1 LNKLTHNVNH
11 YRSLISKNT
20 QLMCMVKA
28 MGYGSG
34 SSEIAKTL
42 QHIGVNYLAVAYA
55 DEGVELREANINLP
69 IMVMSPERDSFEDIV
84 KYNLEPEIYSF
95 KLLNDF
101 IKALDRMGVYEAYP
115 IHLKIDTGMKRLGF
129 EADDIDALITKLKSN
144 SQVRVKSIFSHL
156 VASDNTALDS
166 FTKQQISLFKNVSEK
181 IEKAIGYST
190 IKHICNTGGISRF
203 KQAHFDMVRLGIGM
217 YGFGVNRKEQ
227 KQLENVSTLRT
238 CISQIKRVKKNET
251 VGYNRKGVAKKEMK
265 IATIPIGYA
274 DGYHRVLG
282 NGKYGV
288 YIKGKFCNT
297 IGNICMDMCM
307 IDVTNIKCE
316 EGDEVI
322 VFDKADHVNELA
334 VAMNSIPYEVLTNI
348 SSRVKRVYTQE

>member
-1 LNKLTHNVNH
+1 
-11 YRSLISKNT
+11 
-20 QLMCMVKA
+20 
-28 MGYGSG
+28 
-34 SSEIAKTL
+34 
-42 QHIGVNYLAVAYA
+42 
-55 DEGVELREANINLP
+55 
-69 IMVMSPERDSFEDIV
+69 
-84 KYNLEPEIYSF
+84 
-95 KLLNDF
+95 
-101 IKALDRMGVYEAYP
+101 
-115 IHLKIDTGMKRLGF
+115 
-129 EADDIDALITKLKSN
+129 
-144 SQVRVKSIFSHL
+144 
-156 VASDNTALDS
+156 
-166 FTKQQISLFKNVSEK
+166 VSEK
-181 IEKAIGYST
+181 IEKAIGYSA

-227 KQLENVSTLRT
+227 KQLENVSSLRT

-251 VGYNRKGVAKKEMK
+251 IGYNRKGVAKKEMK
-265 IATIPIGYA
+265 SATIPIGYA
-274 DGYHRVLG
+274 DGFHRVLG
-282 NGKYGV
+282 NGNFGV
-288 YIKGKFCNT
+288 FIRGKFCNT

>member
-1 LNKLTHNVNH
+1 
-11 YRSLISKNT
+11 
-20 QLMCMVKA
+20 MVKA

-69 IMVMSPERDSFEDIV
+69 IMVMSPERDSFEDLV

-101 IKALDRMGVYEAYP
+101 VKALDRMGVYEAYP

-129 EADDIDALITKLKSN
+129 EPEDTDELITKLKST

-156 VASDNTALDS
+156 VASDNTALDAFS
-166 FTKQQISLFKNVSEK
+166 KQQITLFKNVSSK
-181 IEKAIGYST
+181 IEKELGYTT

-217 YGFGVNRKEQ
+217 YGFGVNKREQ
-227 KQLENVSTLRT
+227 KELENVNSLRT

-251 VGYNRKGVAKKEMK
+251 IGYNRKGVAKKEMK

-274 DGYHRVLG
+274 DGYHRLLG
-282 NGKYGV
+282 NGNYGV
-288 YIKGKFCNT
+288 FINGKFCKT

-307 IDVTNIKCE
+307 IDVTNIKCQ

-322 VFDKADHVNELA
+322 VFDRADQVNELA
-334 VAMNSIPYEVLTNI
+334 TVMNSIPYEVLTNI
-348 SSRVKRVYTQE
+348 SSRVKRVYIQE